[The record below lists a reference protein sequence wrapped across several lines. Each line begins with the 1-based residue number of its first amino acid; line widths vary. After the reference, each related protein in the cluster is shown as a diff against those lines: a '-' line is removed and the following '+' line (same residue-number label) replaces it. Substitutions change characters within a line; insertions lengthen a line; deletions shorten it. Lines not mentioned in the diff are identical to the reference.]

1 MKIASW
7 WNNQTFL
14 QKFFVLFLL
23 FSGVM
28 WVLVPAS
35 YAVSLPFDP
44 PETLMWGSTFN
55 WGNAK
60 HPPLSGW
67 MLFHFCKLFGFQK
80 FSVFLLSQICM
91 LIGFIYIYKLARC
104 FFDRDK
110 SVIAAL
116 SIIFY
121 TCYTAYI
128 PKFNANIPHVMFLP
142 MMYYY
147 FYRGCFAD
155 KWHHWLLFAAAA
167 AGACLSKYY
176 AGIPCLILAL
186 FAFTDKDA
194 RKVLLSIKPYAAAV
208 IFLILMVPHIVHLIN
223 TDFLTFTYIQ
233 SGGTPKFGYWGQLLM
248 QAGAIILPMLC
259 MSIPYFLIHLYENW
273 RAPRLNLSL
282 FNKRAMKYAGYIIGG
297 QAIALIFMGL
307 IGHRLEAKWTF
318 PMFFTAGIFIMSFY
332 PEKIKLESQRIFA
345 VLCTIFTVIFL
356 AGTFIS
362 HHCRTKKGYHL
373 DMAKVRVIADRF
385 HYEQTGKPVSFITGT
400 LWESTM
406 LLDAYK
412 FKVKSAPSFDPV
424 LMGLHLDLLNEKGG
438 LAIAEKPEKIDTE
451 LEKYVDTKLRWHRHE
466 IKFSSRFG
474 KTKEFDF
481 YLAIIPPGALKKNAA
496 GK

>member
-1 MKIASW
+1 MVLYGKLNFCYNYVGYHSDYK
-7 WNNQTFL
+7 
-14 QKFFVLFLL
+14 QKDVRVLFSNSLYHSYG
-23 FSGVM
+23 FGCRSSV
-28 WVLVPAS
+28 VLCVH
-35 YAVSLPFDP
+35 
-44 PETLMWGSTFN
+44 
-55 WGNAK
+55 K
-60 HPPLSGW
+60 KI
-67 MLFHFCKLFGFQK
+67 KL
-80 FSVFLLSQICM
+80 I
-91 LIGFIYIYKLARC
+91 
-104 FFDRDK
+104 DK
-110 SVIAAL
+110 
-116 SIIFY
+116 
-121 TCYTAYI
+121 
-128 PKFNANIPHVMFLP
+128 K
-142 MMYYY
+142 
-147 FYRGCFAD
+147 
-155 KWHHWLLFAAAA
+155 
-167 AGACLSKYY
+167 
-176 AGIPCLILAL
+176 
-186 FAFTDKDA
+186 
-194 RKVLLSIKPYAAAV
+194 LLSISIPTGIINALAAITQKIGLQYTTPTKCAV
-208 IFLILMVPHIVHLIN
+208 LDTLSCLAVPIMLLILTKKMPNVWKFVAALLCISGCFVLTGVSFDDFSAFGIGEILCATAGILYGVNIALTGVFAKDICVPLHVTIHMGVQVV
-223 TDFLTFTYIQ
+223 T
-233 SGGTPKFGYWGQLLM
+233 GT
-248 QAGAIILPMLC
+248 AVAIAFNFIEIGDRPIEEFRISFEILP
-259 MSIPYFLIHLYENW
+259 
-273 RAPRLNLSL
+273 
-282 FNKRAMKYAGYIIGG
+282 II
-297 QAIALIFMGL
+297 ILIFMGL

-345 VLCTIFTVIFL
+345 VLCTIFIVIFL

-438 LAIAEKPEKIDTE
+438 LAIAEKPEKIDAE

-481 YLAIIPPGALKKNAA
+481 YLAIIPPGALKKTAA